1 MANNLQNYGLS
12 ISIFPLYRMFFNICH
27 DVARDCVCR
36 RRWQI
41 ILQGLILWPSSVRVM
56 ATWPITMNINIQTLK
71 TRRNTYL
78 CQIKDTVHSCIRI
91 HIVEMLNF
99 NNIAHLKLPTGW
111 LLLLIP
117 PLISTLWQYFVCK
130 QGHRIFNGSVWF
142 SENRIFLFSQIQFTN
157 LFRCIFSGNKK
168 S

>member
-1 MANNLQNYGLS
+1 MTIIRQGHGYLTNNYEYQHT
-12 ISIFPLYRMFFNICH
+12 NIE
-27 DVARDCVCR
+27 
-36 RRWQI
+36 
-41 ILQGLILWPSSVRVM
+41 
-56 ATWPITMNINIQTLK
+56 NK
-71 TRRNTYL
+71 KNTYL

-91 HIVEMLNF
+91 HIVSMLNF

-142 SENRIFLFSQIQFTN
+142 SKTEFFYFLKYSLQIYLDVYFQEIQN
-157 LFRCIFSGNKK
+157 LKHSMYKLFVIKTLILNMLDSKEILYQVK
-168 S
+168 